1 MMDKAFEIIVDKICD
16 KRVQIADALVNGS
29 AKDFAE
35 YRALCGEVRGLLTAQ
50 SYIEDLA
57 RRMEQSDD

>member
-1 MMDKAFEIIVDKICD
+1 MMDKALEIIVDKICD